1 MTRLA
6 SAMIAL
12 AVAASGACGKP
23 RLAAADRGAD
33 RAGDTLARQEPPM
46 IKLAPVAP
54 GALCVTKGA
63 ARIGERVTQ
72 PTMRAF
78 AHETSGDAA
87 SLTFTYRGET
97 EHTRALASGQER
109 RQLGLKLRAAN
120 GCNLVYVM
128 WRLDPKP
135 ALDVSVKVNPGMST
149 HKQCGAEGYQKV
161 KHGALAA
168 VPPLVAGETHTLRA
182 EIDGDELTAWIDD
195 QPAWRGTLPDQAR
208 ALSGPAGLRSDN
220 LAFDLVAFSAPA
232 GPATTGARAEHA
244 CRAEDGD

>member
-1 MTRLA
+1 MSTIPRATLA
-6 SAMIAL
+6 VAIAL
-12 AVAASGACGKP
+12 ATSVGACGNP
-23 RLAAADRGAD
+23 RVASADRLDKEASVVK
-33 RAGDTLARQEPPM
+33 LPP
-46 IKLAPVAP
+46 IAPQ
-54 GALCVTKGA
+54 ALCVTKGA

-72 PTMRAF
+72 PTVRAF

-97 EHTRALASGQER
+97 EHTRALASGQDR

-135 ALDVSVKVNPGMST
+135 ALDVSIKVNPGMAT
-149 HKQCGAEGYQKV
+149 HQQCGAGGYTKV
-161 KHGALAA
+161 KPTERTA
-168 VPPLVAGETHTLRA
+168 VPPLVAGDTHTLHA
-182 EIDGDELTAWIDD
+182 EIRGDELTAWIDD

-208 ALSGPAGLRSDN
+208 ELSGPAGLRSDN
-220 LAFDLVAFSAPA
+220 LAFDLVAFGAPA
-232 GPATTGARAEHA
+232 GSATDSAGPERT